1 MPPDPL
7 LALVSNARLGFLFV
21 AAYDCQAMKPDYAA
35 WATRLLIY
43 IAGVTTTVIGSW
55 LSSKI
60 RVYHDARNSHRDELK
75 QKVLEPLRDTLRSQ
89 YVIPLF
95 EFKWEQQKY
104 NAQALAQETPATFGL
119 TLVFSDPGRAA
130 QSTLDDA
137 LFEDARVDHYK
148 ELMSG
153 WDVFRD
159 SWSVL
164 LGRLEKWMHVI
175 AQDLLDASGLPA
187 NPSLNLGSYI
197 MPLDLAAFVCQRLV
211 QKGLTNLDIVPE
223 EGGKAILRLGQ
234 SQSVAVG
241 SKEQIR
247 KLMDLVNSLVEAH
260 RPFALEIQQELL
272 KLQKSRASLS
282 RQFSLTIAAKKL
294 SGRCSLVRFF

>member
-1 MPPDPL
+1 M
-7 LALVSNARLGFLFV
+7 
-21 AAYDCQAMKPDYAA
+21 
-35 WATRLLIY
+35 
-43 IAGVTTTVIGSW
+43 
-55 LSSKI
+55 
-60 RVYHDARNSHRDELK
+60 
-75 QKVLEPLRDTLRSQ
+75 SQ

-175 AQDLLDASGLPA
+175 AQDLLDASVLPA
-187 NPSLNLGSYI
+187 NPSLNLCTYI

-241 SKEQIR
+241 SKEPIS
-247 KLMDLVNSLVEAH
+247 KLMDLVNSLVEEH
-260 RPFALEIQQELL
+260 RPFSFEIHQGLL
-272 KLQKSRASLS
+272 QLPKSRAHLS
-282 RQFSLTIAAKKL
+282 PQFILTIPPHTLISSA
-294 SGRCSLVRFF
+294 S